1 MAKKK
6 GEGPKIANAMPAG
19 SIDLA
24 NPTGLDIE
32 AEVSPA
38 MEDPKRAPKKGPRMV
53 HEVVDKDPLGV
64 NTPAGDVN
72 VEVTGEDFL
81 QEAAKRDRKDAKAE
95 HVDKGLDAATKMVD
109 RMRKGLAYAATL
121 KDFEV
126 KLAVLSEVAATAAD
140 VADDAERAVE
150 AARKETRNVQR

>member
-6 GEGPKIANAMPAG
+6 GEGPKVANAMPAG
-19 SIDLA
+19 SVDLA
-24 NPTGLDIE
+24 NPQGLNIE

-38 MEDPKRAPKKGPRMV
+38 TDAPTEEKPKKGPKAM
-53 HEVVDKDPLGV
+53 P
-64 NTPAGDVN
+64 PAAPQGDVN
-72 VEVTGEDFL
+72 VEVTGDDFL
-81 QEAAKRDRKDAKAE
+81 QEQAKRDRKDAKTE
-95 HVDKGLDAATKMVD
+95 HVDNGLDAASKMVD

-126 KLAVLSEVAATAAD
+126 KLAVLSEVASTAAD
-140 VADDAERAVE
+140 VAEDAERAVE